1 MPSGVHF
8 SVDMKKLIFRVIK
21 FVENEKTGP
30 SIPLY
35 NCNARLVAMLGIS
48 EGALLKLK
56 KELTAA
62 QNAEEQEYRPP
73 RLRSQSKVRPVSKLK
88 RRSSSLGL
96 SSASI
101 VVPEPEPTK
110 KRSGRVPIKLSEQ
123 ADSEI
128 RFQFHA
134 LLAEN
139 IYPNTDNLL
148 ERLHQLHNDF
158 PVQSKTTLRR
168 HLHRIGFSY
177 KSTTKVKIPLDNI
190 CFVAQRA
197 KFFRKMDELRDA
209 NALVFFHDESWI
221 NSGTEK
227 TSIWVDNDGKG
238 RIKKNEGK
246 GNSFN
251 LILELKTKCD
261 VLGSRIAISAMMNID
276 GIHLPTVDIFTCS
289 KDHSVNSEYFLK
301 WIETAAFRL
310 RTDNGPQRRICI
322 VIDNAPWHCE
332 LVDSCKPVKRS
343 WKKDKIKQWLNN
355 RSIHFDPL
363 WSKAELLEIASVNR
377 PMKRY
382 KVNEIA
388 MEFNVEIVRLPVRHC
403 CLNPIELCWAN
414 LKEYV
419 RKGNTRFQLTDVREL
434 AAQFIASYDG
444 DTATKVI
451 KRTQEI
457 ENKFKIADRHMEEN
471 IEPMLDDEES
481 SEESDVVS
489 SDDE

>member
-88 RRSSSLGL
+88 RRSS
-96 SSASI
+96 ASI

-168 HLHRIGFSY
+168 HLHRI
-177 KSTTKVKIPLDNI
+177 
-190 CFVAQRA
+190 
-197 KFFRKMDELRDA
+197 
-209 NALVFFHDESWI
+209 
-221 NSGTEK
+221 
-227 TSIWVDNDGKG
+227 
-238 RIKKNEGK
+238 
-246 GNSFN
+246 
-251 LILELKTKCD
+251 
-261 VLGSRIAISAMMNID
+261 
-276 GIHLPTVDIFTCS
+276 
-289 KDHSVNSEYFLK
+289 
-301 WIETAAFRL
+301 
-310 RTDNGPQRRICI
+310 GPQRRICI

>member
-88 RRSSSLGL
+88 RRSS
-96 SSASI
+96 ASI

-177 KSTTKVKIPLDNI
+177 KSTT
-190 CFVAQRA
+190 
-197 KFFRKMDELRDA
+197 
-209 NALVFFHDESWI
+209 
-221 NSGTEK
+221 
-227 TSIWVDNDGKG
+227 
-238 RIKKNEGK
+238 
-246 GNSFN
+246 
-251 LILELKTKCD
+251 
-261 VLGSRIAISAMMNID
+261 
-276 GIHLPTVDIFTCS
+276 
-289 KDHSVNSEYFLK
+289 
-301 WIETAAFRL
+301 
-310 RTDNGPQRRICI
+310 
-322 VIDNAPWHCE
+322 
-332 LVDSCKPVKRS
+332 
-343 WKKDKIKQWLNN
+343 
-355 RSIHFDPL
+355 
-363 WSKAELLEIASVNR
+363 
-377 PMKRY
+377 

>member
-1 MPSGVHF
+1 MTSGVHF

-21 FVENEKTGP
+21 FVENEKTGL

-96 SSASI
+96 SSAPI

-110 KRSGRVPIKLSEQ
+110 KRSGRVPIKLLEQ

-139 IYPNTDNLL
+139 IYPNTDYLL

-158 PVQSKTTLRR
+158 TVQSKTTLRR

-177 KSTTKVKIPLDNI
+177 KS
-190 CFVAQRA
+190 
-197 KFFRKMDELRDA
+197 
-209 NALVFFHDESWI
+209 NA
-221 NSGTEK
+221 
-227 TSIWVDNDGKG
+227 
-238 RIKKNEGK
+238 
-246 GNSFN
+246 
-251 LILELKTKCD
+251 
-261 VLGSRIAISAMMNID
+261 
-276 GIHLPTVDIFTCS
+276 
-289 KDHSVNSEYFLK
+289 
-301 WIETAAFRL
+301 
-310 RTDNGPQRRICI
+310 
-322 VIDNAPWHCE
+322 
-332 LVDSCKPVKRS
+332 
-343 WKKDKIKQWLNN
+343 
-355 RSIHFDPL
+355 
-363 WSKAELLEIASVNR
+363 
-377 PMKRY
+377 

-388 MEFNVEIVRLPVRHC
+388 MEFKVEIVRLPVRHC
-403 CLNPIELCWAN
+403 CFNPIELCWAD

-444 DTATKVI
+444 DVATKVI

-457 ENKFKIADRHMEEN
+457 ENKFKIADRYIEEN
-471 IEPMLDDEES
+471 IEPMLDGEES
-481 SEESDVVS
+481 SDESDVVS
-489 SDDE
+489 SNDA